1 MLALL
6 KSVDSKAGVAKPKIS
21 KSVEN
26 ALKQGG
32 AKGKTLFEK
41 FKSAK
46 FVGKLGAM
54 MGKLQLKAPIHLIDS
69 MITYAIGVVSGMQ
82 DMAQVGMFLFTFLF
96 THTRE
101 LGFHSRRFTIQQKHA
116 LSFIVRIQETMFAG
130 FFLPANN
137 VIILVRN
144 TPWVLFG
151 CCHRSTFG
159 LHA

>member
-6 KSVDSKAGVAKPKIS
+6 KSVDSKAGMAKPKIS

-82 DMAQVGMFLFTFLF
+82 DMAQVGMFLFTFF
-96 THTRE
+96 
-101 LGFHSRRFTIQQKHA
+101 IHA
-116 LSFIVRIQETMFAG
+116 YTGAG
-130 FFLPANN
+130 FSFATIYHSAKACSKL
-137 VIILVRN
+137 
-144 TPWVLFG
+144 
-151 CCHRSTFG
+151 HRQNPGNDVCGVFSSCE
-159 LHA
+159 